1 MMSTFSNWLNPVSA
15 WPCSERLAPVACIT
29 GLLHPPSLFGFSQFG
44 KHWQKIKGKRVQ
56 NIYSGPVTAASSSTR
71 AQGSCQI
78 LVSCSQVL
86 ETASLPWT
94 FWPGDTVIRFSV
106 IPRLKSC
113 LHLCEL
119 SSLNSP
125 SAPCQDP
132 RKRWSGIR
140 NSVQPCQPRVPVPLI
155 LN

>member
-1 MMSTFSNWLNPVSA
+1 MSTFSNWLNPVSA
-15 WPCSERLAPVACIT
+15 WPCSERLAPVARIT

-44 KHWQKIKGKRVQ
+44 KHWQKIKGRRVQ

-78 LVSCSQVL
+78 PVSCSQVL

-113 LHLCEL
+113 LHLCETLCLLPARTLGRGDLELETL
-119 SSLNSP
+119 SNLVNQESQSH
-125 SAPCQDP
+125 
-132 RKRWSGIR
+132 WF
-140 NSVQPCQPRVPVPLI
+140 
-155 LN
+155 